1 MNVKRLSI
9 SEFSY
14 FRKPMWVV
22 WIKKP
27 WVGVWRKGSIPIP
40 GKKGASK
47 WARIAA
53 RLYDRGDG
61 FEFQILKEGKT
72 PRDH

>member
-1 MNVKRLSI
+1 VNLKRISI

-22 WIKKP
+22 WMKKP
-27 WVGVWRKGSIPIP
+27 WTGRWQRGSTPIP

-47 WARIAA
+47 WARNAA
-53 RLYDRGDG
+53 KLYYGAHEW
-61 FEFQILKEGKT
+61 EFQLLKEGKT
-72 PRDH
+72 PREN